1 LWKRLNRANFFLS
14 LTSAMKN
21 PPIQRAPGFTLI
33 ELLVVIA
40 IIAILA
46 SLLLPALSKAKEQA
60 MRTNC
65 MNNFRQIG
73 IANAMYLNDNDD
85 YMPYPGWSSGTV
97 GLPNWAYTRRAN
109 GTPARDLV
117 HESQLWNYHN
127 NSNILKCSMD
137 YIVKDRTHNNF
148 KRREQQVSSY
158 IMNGAFCEYTKNLGR
173 KPGMTYKSN
182 QFQPGDVVYWEAHSD
197 DVGAYDN
204 ATSRAN
210 EPVAKR
216 HKEGFVSAFVD
227 SHVEFVRHR
236 IWAIETKIKP
246 SGGNRWWCS
255 PNDRR

>member
-1 LWKRLNRANFFLS
+1 MFRQPLKRTMNTPQKRGS
-14 LTSAMKN
+14 
-21 PPIQRAPGFTLI
+21 GFTLI

-46 SLLLPALSKAKEQA
+46 SLLLPALAKAKEQA

-73 IANAMYLNDNDD
+73 IANAMYLNDNEE
-85 YMPYPGWSSGTV
+85 YMPYPGWSSGTI

-137 YIVKDRTHNNF
+137 YIVKNRNDPMF
-148 KRREQQVSSY
+148 KRREQIVSSY

-173 KPGMTYKSN
+173 KPGMSYKAN
-182 QFQPGDVVYWEAHSD
+182 RFEPGDVVYWEASSND
-197 DVGAYDN
+197 YPAYDN

-216 HKEGFVSAFVD
+216 HKEGFVAAFLD
-227 SHVEFVRHR
+227 SHVEFVKIK
-236 IWAIETKIKP
+236 IWAQETKSRPK
-246 SGGNRWWCS
+246 GGNRWWCS